1 MTNCQPRNLSI
12 YFLAR
17 DDPMKQRFLF
27 GSLTNESIPW
37 QALSGED
44 PGLVAGYHGQTLPWP
59 VPQEQDAQGEA
70 DEDPKEPKV
79 NCVHISY

>member
-1 MTNCQPRNLSI
+1 
-12 YFLAR
+12 
-17 DDPMKQRFLF
+17 MKQLFLF
-27 GSLTNESIPW
+27 GSLTNKSIP
-37 QALSGED
+37 SGED

-79 NCVHISY
+79 NRVRISY